1 MASPNMSDAKIHLNP
16 QVSLVIERLL
26 FLYWLITVP
35 FYTMLVVFMI
45 HAQIKKA
52 PNLTGSFYTLCIT
65 AGIVDIVTLLNNY
78 FGGAFPGWG
87 WMKSVYLTLGKPYV
101 YFYIMTAWATG
112 TMQVL
117 STSILATNRLWAILF
132 PQQVHLWRGRRL
144 MLTVV
149 IQLLPGIVA
158 SLPILSY
165 EVSLKES
172 RNGGL
177 IPLITNHQTKAIYFT
192 VAAGFLTVNSVYL
205 ILAYSYLFFL
215 IRKRNQIHQKT
226 VSNSRIW
233 QARKMDLWRKAGFRL
248 FLMAS
253 WTVAA
258 EVLYNLYIYSKIF
271 IFPVFHISSEVF
283 YTFYFVLK

>member
-1 MASPNMSDAKIHLNP
+1 
-16 QVSLVIERLL
+16 
-26 FLYWLITVP
+26 
-35 FYTMLVVFMI
+35 
-45 HAQIKKA
+45 
-52 PNLTGSFYTLCIT
+52 
-65 AGIVDIVTLLNNY
+65 
-78 FGGAFPGWG
+78 
-87 WMKSVYLTLGKPYV
+87 MKSVYLTLGKPYV

-132 PQQVHLWRGRRL
+132 PQQLHLWRGRRL
-144 MLTVV
+144 VLTVV
-149 IQLLPGIVA
+149 IQFLPGIVA

-177 IPLITNHQTKAIYFT
+177 IPLITNPRAKAIYFT

-215 IRKRNQIHQKT
+215 IRKRNQIQQKT

-233 QARKMDLWRKAGFRL
+233 QTRKMDLWRKAGFRL

-283 YTFYFVLK
+283 YTFYFVLNDLNSGLRAYLLWIFGDHLRHYIYMKLRPRNFAIRSLSSRATFPSISRRTTFPYTSRR